1 MNKTPGLVV
10 IISGP
15 SGSGKDT
22 VLQEVRKS
30 YPKMAFS
37 VSCITRER
45 RGSDKEDGKYE
56 FLTVDQFKKGLDEGA
71 FLEYNEYLGN
81 YYGTPRQ
88 PVMAAIESG
97 DGIFIE
103 VDVNGAASIRRALP
117 EAISVFIMPPSVK
130 ELKRRL
136 EKRKTDTPEQI
147 EKRLNAAL
155 REIPRANE
163 YDFIIV
169 NDDLELAAKQLCDVI
184 RISELS
190 SYKQKNII
198 KEVLDNA

>member
-1 MNKTPGLVV
+1 MNNPGLVI

-30 YPKMAFS
+30 YPKMKFS

-56 FLTVDQFKKGLDEGA
+56 FLTVEQFKKGLDEGA

-81 YYGTPRQ
+81 YYGTPRK
-88 PVMAAIESG
+88 PVIDAIESG

-117 EAISVFIMPPSVK
+117 EAISIFIMPPSVK

-136 EKRKTDTPEQI
+136 QKRQTDTPEQI

-155 REIPRANE
+155 REIPRAGE
-163 YDFIIV
+163 YDFIVV
-169 NDDLELAAKQLCDVI
+169 NDDLELAAKQICDI
-184 RISELS
+184 ISTLELS

>member
-1 MNKTPGLVV
+1 MNNPGLVL

-15 SGSGKDT
+15 SGSGKDS
-22 VLQEVRKS
+22 VLQEVRKN

-81 YYGTPRQ
+81 YYGTPRR
-88 PVMAAIESG
+88 PVMEAIESG
-97 DGIFIE
+97 DGIIIE

-117 EAISVFIMPPSVK
+117 EAVSVFIMPPSVK
-130 ELKRRL
+130 ALKERL
-136 EKRKTDTPEQI
+136 ENRKTDSPEQI
-147 EKRLNAAL
+147 QKRLNAAL
-155 REIPRANE
+155 REIPRAEE
-163 YDFIIV
+163 YDYIIV
-169 NDDLELAAKQLCDVI
+169 NDDLKLASQQLCDI
-184 RISELS
+184 IKTSELT

-198 KEVLDNA
+198 KEVLNNA

>member
-1 MNKTPGLVV
+1 MNSPGLVI

-30 YPKMAFS
+30 YPNMAFS

-81 YYGTPRQ
+81 YYGTPRK
-88 PVMAAIESG
+88 PVMDAIESG
-97 DGIFIE
+97 NGIFIE

-117 EAISVFIMPPSVK
+117 EAISIFIMPPSVK

-136 EKRKTDTPEQI
+136 EKRQTDTPQQI

-163 YDFIIV
+163 YDFIVV
-169 NDDLELAAKQLCDVI
+169 NDDLELAAQQLCDII
-184 RISELS
+184 RTLELS